1 MQTELR
7 RKGLVL
13 QEKRQSANLHWGVFV
28 LLKHCIQSTY
38 CVYLKKLLISV
49 IVLQIYNHN
58 VFMDSFLG
66 QVTLPAEPGNF
77 QQTLHL
83 RDKGGHRG
91 SDFPGT
97 LSVAIA
103 TSTVLTNIWNRLF
116 HCLVKVKWCTTK
128 KGVFLAL
135 SLKSFFLQSWC
146 KWRQEWKLFLS

>member
-1 MQTELR
+1 MKER
-7 RKGLVL
+7 RFALPSIKAHAARTSTQRACSTG
-13 QEKRQSANLHWGVFV
+13 KKAISQSALRCVCVTETLSPVHLLCVFKEAV
-28 LLKHCIQSTY
+28 HF
-38 CVYLKKLLISV
+38 SV

-83 RDKGGHRG
+83 RDKGDRRG

-103 TSTVLTNIWNRLF
+103 TSTVLTNI
-116 HCLVKVKWCTTK
+116 
-128 KGVFLAL
+128 
-135 SLKSFFLQSWC
+135 
-146 KWRQEWKLFLS
+146 